1 MNPILDELKVFTGNG
16 HPQLAR
22 SVCEYLGIPLG
33 QAEVFKFANDN
44 TFVRIHENI
53 RQRDVFIIQP
63 TCYPVNDN
71 LMELLIMIDAC
82 KRASAG
88 RITAVVPY
96 YGYGRTDK
104 KDQPRVPITAR
115 LVADLLTAA
124 GADRLLTIDL
134 HAGQI
139 QGFFNIP
146 VDELTTLP
154 LLGDYFAAKE
164 IQDLVVVAVDI
175 GISKKARD
183 IAERLGAPLAIIEKR
198 RMSNND
204 VSETMNVIGE
214 VEGKIALVNDRFAEM
229 SDYSVEDAIGMVP
242 SDMNSPEERERADAR
257 VRAITAGSPE
267 PPAEFSLLRKDGR
280 LLPINV
286 HSKAIQHDGK
296 PAILTVVRDISQQR
310 LAEEARQASEHRYRT
325 LYELASDAFLNVL
338 PDGEILDANVAAA
351 TL

>member
-1 MNPILDELKVFTGNG
+1 MNPILDELKVFAGNG
-16 HPQLAR
+16 HPELAK
-22 SVCEYLGIPLG
+22 SVCEYLDIPVG

-198 RMSNND
+198 RMNND
-204 VSETMNVIGE
+204 DTSETMNVIGE
-214 VEGKIALVNDRFAEM
+214 VEGKTALVFDDEIVTGGSIVNAAKALSEQGVKDIFCCVTHPVM
-229 SDYSVEDAIGMVP
+229 S
-242 SDMNSPEERERADAR
+242 
-257 VRAITAGSPE
+257 
-267 PPAEFSLLRKDGR
+267 KDGFEFMAKSKFTEVVVTDTIPMPSENR
-280 LLPINV
+280 NGKFTVLSVAPLLGE
-286 HSKAIQHDGK
+286 AI
-296 PAILTVVRDISQQR
+296 
-310 LAEEARQASEHRYRT
+310 YRIHKGQSIG
-325 LYELASDAFLNVL
+325 ELFK
-338 PDGEILDANVAAA
+338 
-351 TL
+351 

>member
-16 HPQLAR
+16 HPALAQ
-22 SVCEYLGIPLG
+22 SVCDYLKIPLG
-33 QAEVFKFANDN
+33 KAEVFKFANDN
-44 TFVRIHENI
+44 SFARIHENI
-53 RQRDVFIIQP
+53 RQRDVFIVQP
-63 TCYPVNDN
+63 TCFPVNDN

-124 GADRLLTIDL
+124 GADRLLTVAL

-154 LLGDYFAAKE
+154 VMGEYFEAKE
-164 IQDLVVVAVDI
+164 LQDLVVVAVDI

-183 IAERLGAPLAIIEKR
+183 MAERLGAPLAIIEKR
-198 RMSNND
+198 RTGND
-204 VSETMNVIGE
+204 DKNETMNVIGD
-214 VEGKIALVNDRFAEM
+214 VQGKIALTFDDEIDTGGTIINAAKALSEQGVREVFCCVTHPVLSRDAAERM
-229 SDYSVEDAIGMVP
+229 GKSQFKEVVVVDTIPLSAEKRNGKFTVLSVAPLLGEAIYRIHKGLSVG
-242 SDMNSPEERERADAR
+242 DL
-257 VRAITAGSPE
+257 
-267 PPAEFSLLRKDGR
+267 FSK
-280 LLPINV
+280 
-286 HSKAIQHDGK
+286 
-296 PAILTVVRDISQQR
+296 TV
-310 LAEEARQASEHRYRT
+310 
-325 LYELASDAFLNVL
+325 
-338 PDGEILDANVAAA
+338 
-351 TL
+351 

>member
-16 HPQLAR
+16 HPELAK
-22 SVCEYLGIPLG
+22 SVCEYLDIPLG

-63 TCYPVNDN
+63 TCFPVNDN

-124 GADRLLTIDL
+124 GADRLLTVDL

-183 IAERLGAPLAIIEKR
+183 IAEHLGAPLAIIEKR
-198 RMSNND
+198 RMNNND
-204 VSETMNVIGE
+204 ISETMNVIGE
-214 VEGKIALVNDRFAEM
+214 VKGKTSLVFDDEIVTGGSIVNAAKALYEQGVKDVFCCVTHPVL
-229 SDYSVEDAIGMVP
+229 S
-242 SDMNSPEERERADAR
+242 
-257 VRAITAGSPE
+257 
-267 PPAEFSLLRKDGR
+267 KDGSEIMAKSKFSEVVVTDTIPMPPEKR
-280 LLPINV
+280 NGKFTVLSVAPLLGE
-286 HSKAIQHDGK
+286 AI
-296 PAILTVVRDISQQR
+296 
-310 LAEEARQASEHRYRT
+310 YRIHKGQSVGD
-325 LYELASDAFLNVL
+325 LFK
-338 PDGEILDANVAAA
+338 
-351 TL
+351 

>member
-16 HPQLAR
+16 HPELAK
-22 SVCEYLGIPLG
+22 SVCEYLDIPLG

-53 RQRDVFIIQP
+53 RQRDVFIVQP

-124 GADRLLTIDL
+124 GADRLLTVDL

-198 RMSNND
+198 RMSND
-204 VSETMNVIGE
+204 DTSETMNVIGE
-214 VEGKIALVNDRFAEM
+214 VEGKTSLVFDDEIVTGGSIVNAAKALYEQGVKDVFCCVTHPVL
-229 SDYSVEDAIGMVP
+229 S
-242 SDMNSPEERERADAR
+242 
-257 VRAITAGSPE
+257 
-267 PPAEFSLLRKDGR
+267 KDGSEIMAKSKFSEVVVTDTIPMPPEKR
-280 LLPINV
+280 NGKFTILSVAPLLGE
-286 HSKAIQHDGK
+286 AI
-296 PAILTVVRDISQQR
+296 
-310 LAEEARQASEHRYRT
+310 YRIHKGQSVGD
-325 LYELASDAFLNVL
+325 LFK
-338 PDGEILDANVAAA
+338 
-351 TL
+351 

>member
-16 HPQLAR
+16 HPELAQ
-22 SVCEYLGIPLG
+22 SVCEYLDIPLG

-44 TFVRIHENI
+44 TFVQIRENI

-71 LMELLIMIDAC
+71 LMELLIMIDAF

-124 GADRLLTIDL
+124 GADRLLTVDL

-154 LLGDYFAAKE
+154 LMGQHFAGKE
-164 IQDLVVVAVDI
+164 LQDLVVVAVDI

-183 IAERLGAPLAIIEKR
+183 MAERLGAPLAIIEKR
-198 RMSNND
+198 RTEND
-204 VSETMNVIGE
+204 DKNETMNVIGD
-214 VEGKIALVNDRFAEM
+214 VKGKIALTFDDEIDTGGTIVNAAKDLSEQGVKEVYACVTHPVLSRNAAGLMANSEFKEVVVTDTIPISAEKRNGKFTVL
-229 SDYSVEDAIGMVP
+229 SVAPLLGEAI
-242 SDMNSPEERERADAR
+242 
-257 VRAITAGSPE
+257 
-267 PPAEFSLLRKDGR
+267 
-280 LLPINV
+280 
-286 HSKAIQHDGK
+286 
-296 PAILTVVRDISQQR
+296 
-310 LAEEARQASEHRYRT
+310 YRIHKGQSVGD
-325 LYELASDAFLNVL
+325 LFK
-338 PDGEILDANVAAA
+338 
-351 TL
+351 

>member
-16 HPQLAR
+16 HPELAK
-22 SVCEYLGIPLG
+22 SVCEYLDIPVG

-198 RMSNND
+198 RMNND
-204 VSETMNVIGE
+204 DTSETMNVIGE
-214 VEGKIALVNDRFAEM
+214 VEGKTALVFDDEIVTGGSIVNAAKALSEQGVKDIFCCVTHPVM
-229 SDYSVEDAIGMVP
+229 S
-242 SDMNSPEERERADAR
+242 
-257 VRAITAGSPE
+257 
-267 PPAEFSLLRKDGR
+267 KDGFEFMAKSKFTEVVVTDTIPMPSENR
-280 LLPINV
+280 NGKFTVLSVAPLLGE
-286 HSKAIQHDGK
+286 AI
-296 PAILTVVRDISQQR
+296 
-310 LAEEARQASEHRYRT
+310 YRIHKGQSIG
-325 LYELASDAFLNVL
+325 ELFK
-338 PDGEILDANVAAA
+338 
-351 TL
+351 

>member
-16 HPQLAR
+16 HPELAQ
-22 SVCEYLGIPLG
+22 SVCEYLDIPLG

-44 TFVRIHENI
+44 SFVQIRENI

-71 LMELLIMIDAC
+71 LMELLIMIDAF

-154 LLGDYFAAKE
+154 LMGQHFADKE
-164 IQDLVVVAVDI
+164 LQDLVVVAVDI

-183 IAERLGAPLAIIEKR
+183 MAERLGAPLAIIEKR
-198 RMSNND
+198 RTGND
-204 VSETMNVIGE
+204 DKNETMNVIGD
-214 VEGKIALVNDRFAEM
+214 VEGKIALTFDDEIDTGGTIVNAAKALSEQGVKEVYACVTHPVLSRNAAGLMANSEFKEVVVTDTIPISAEKRNGKFTVL
-229 SDYSVEDAIGMVP
+229 SVAPLLGEAI
-242 SDMNSPEERERADAR
+242 
-257 VRAITAGSPE
+257 
-267 PPAEFSLLRKDGR
+267 
-280 LLPINV
+280 
-286 HSKAIQHDGK
+286 
-296 PAILTVVRDISQQR
+296 
-310 LAEEARQASEHRYRT
+310 YRIHKGQSVGD
-325 LYELASDAFLNVL
+325 LFK
-338 PDGEILDANVAAA
+338 
-351 TL
+351 

>member
-16 HPQLAR
+16 HPELAK
-22 SVCEYLGIPLG
+22 SVCEYLDIPLG

-53 RQRDVFIIQP
+53 RQRDVFIVQP
-63 TCYPVNDN
+63 TCFPVNDN

-124 GADRLLTIDL
+124 GADRLLTVDL

-198 RMSNND
+198 RMNNND
-204 VSETMNVIGE
+204 ISETMNVIGE
-214 VEGKIALVNDRFAEM
+214 VEGKTALVFDDEI
-229 SDYSVEDAIGMVP
+229 VTG
-242 SDMNSPEERERADAR
+242 
-257 VRAITAGSPE
+257 GSIVNAAKALYEQGVKDVFCCVTHPVL
-267 PPAEFSLLRKDGR
+267 SKDGSEVMAKSKFSEVVVTDTIPMPPEKR
-280 LLPINV
+280 NGKFTVLSVAPLLGE
-286 HSKAIQHDGK
+286 AI
-296 PAILTVVRDISQQR
+296 
-310 LAEEARQASEHRYRT
+310 YRIHKGQSVGD
-325 LYELASDAFLNVL
+325 LFK
-338 PDGEILDANVAAA
+338 
-351 TL
+351 